1 MFKVG
6 DRFYNRNTRGYGII
20 INVSPYEMPIMDEVT
35 GSEYLHTTKAYQM
48 KNIFDSSS
56 SSWLLEDTVIHYLRN
71 NTLELIREDFKPLKA
86 INKFVF

>member
-6 DRFYNRNTRGYGII
+6 DRFYNRNTKGYGII
-20 INVSPYEMPIMDEVT
+20 VNVSPYEMPIMDEIT
-35 GSEYLHTTKAYQM
+35 GSEYLHITKAYQM
-48 KNIFDSSS
+48 KNIFNSS
-56 SSWLLEDTVIHYLRN
+56 SSWLLEDTINHYLRN

>member
-6 DRFYNRNTRGYGII
+6 DRFYNRNTKGYGII
-20 INVSPYEMPIMDEVT
+20 VNVSPYEMAITDEIT

-48 KNIFDSSS
+48 KNIFNSSS
-56 SSWLLEDTVIHYLRN
+56 ISWLLEDTIKHYIRN